1 MKDALYREAENR
13 VKLAA
18 YFAKEMIET
27 LGKEKAMAVSYTHL
41 TLPTN

>member
-1 MKDALYREAENR
+1 MKDALYKEAENR

-27 LGKEKAMAVSYTHL
+27 LGKDKAI
-41 TLPTN
+41 